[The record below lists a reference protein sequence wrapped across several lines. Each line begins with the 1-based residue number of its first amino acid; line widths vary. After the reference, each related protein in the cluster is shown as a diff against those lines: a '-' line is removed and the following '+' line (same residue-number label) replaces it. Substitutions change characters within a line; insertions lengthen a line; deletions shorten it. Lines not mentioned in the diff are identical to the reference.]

1 MGETRIRKGFTKIIL
16 TFGLHGRT
24 DTVIAVPV
32 DISRNTF
39 RVDMLAVGKVKT
51 AVIVLGVISAM
62 LSGASVVS
70 C

>member
-1 MGETRIRKGFTKIIL
+1 MQNRIAAFAHRVIDQAVID
-16 TFGLHGRT
+16 T
-24 DTVIAVPV
+24 DGIAVPV

-62 LSGASVVS
+62 LSGTSVVS